1 MELSLTEEQRM
12 LVESARAFAEQELY
26 PYEDEVERTDQVR
39 PELAQQI
46 QDKAIEKGFYAAN
59 MPEELGGGGLDSV
72 SLSLFERELG
82 RANFALQ
89 YLVARPSNILQ
100 ACVGDQREQ
109 YLLPCIRGEKIECL
123 AMTEPDA

>member
-1 MELSLTEEQRM
+1 MEFTLTEEQRM

-26 PYEDEVERTDQVR
+26 PYEEEVERTDQVR

-46 QDKAIEKGFYAAN
+46 RYKAIEQGFYAAN

-82 RANFALQ
+82 RANFANGFSEAQ
-89 YLVARPSNILQ
+89 MHSSSIQ
-100 ACVGDQREQ
+100 
-109 YLLPCIRGEKIECL
+109 
-123 AMTEPDA
+123 